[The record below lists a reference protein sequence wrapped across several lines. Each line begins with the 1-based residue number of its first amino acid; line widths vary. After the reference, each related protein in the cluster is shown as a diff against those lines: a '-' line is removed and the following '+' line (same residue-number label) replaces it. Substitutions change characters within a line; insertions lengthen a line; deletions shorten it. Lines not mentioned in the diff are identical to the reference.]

1 MKKLLLCLLIVNLAS
16 CSKDGVHEA
25 GATAQG
31 QEACA
36 NLAKFSEQAMSY
48 HQSNVLMDDVFKEV
62 DTMANVPSGSKQL
75 LKDIVVEAYKQP
87 VFTDQSFRDRQ
98 RVDFANDVHLKC
110 LESMK

>member
-1 MKKLLLCLLIVNLAS
+1 MKKLLLCLLVVNLAS
-16 CSKDGVHEA
+16 CSKGGVHEA

-75 LKDIVVEAYKQP
+75 LKNIVVEAYKQP
-87 VFTDQSFRDRQ
+87 VFTDQSFKDRQ